1 MKKNYRELDVELIRF
16 SASDVITESRGD
28 NETPGMPIVIGD
40 DDDYDEGGN

>member
-16 SASDVITESRGD
+16 SASDVITESPG
-28 NETPGMPIVIGD
+28 NQELPGMPFIGD